1 MHINVRSINKK
12 IEAINQMLSM
22 LKIDLDITDISETWN
37 LQPTDLIK
45 LICNQRKSKKA
56 SEMVPQL

>member
-22 LKIDLDITDISETWN
+22 LKIDLDITNISET
-37 LQPTDLIK
+37 
-45 LICNQRKSKKA
+45 
-56 SEMVPQL
+56 